1 MKHLVFGLLFASL
14 FATAV
19 SATPLLRIMPLGDSI
34 TEGAGAGSTGG
45 YRGPLWT
52 LLANAGYNV
61 DYVGSNTTNQ
71 DKTNGMDPDH
81 EGHGGWRIDGLYGG
95 NGIFEMLPTWF
106 SSIESPDVILLHL
119 GTNDSG
125 ADTVNDRSR
134 TTALLDRLH
143 SMQPSAHV
151 VVTTL
156 MWRNDAA
163 RYARIQTYNSNLTNV
178 VAEQVAKGQ
187 RISILDMH
195 AAVPG
200 GTEFGTVNFGDGLH
214 PNTTGYALM
223 ANAWFGAIQQLYPD
237 PADFTTTNTP
247 AVVTATVDEATRT
260 KVTLRLNT
268 AVTQASAENLANYAL
283 TGATIASAALNASG
297 DSRTVTLT
305 LAAAPDYGT
314 QTLAVSGLANVA
326 GTATSLVQTFGLVFP
341 HPQGAENYI
350 PASELGPYKL
360 VYSYDP
366 PGAGANCIDA
376 NFYSV
381 DRHMEFG
388 CIARVA
394 YYIELRK
401 IGGDLQYAWASMDAF
416 SDDAAFLGVPVRARG
431 KTFQQYVQNLKV
443 WSNVPGVQTGDR
455 GLGFIEFWPNTYN
468 TGNAKNVPGASGSL
482 YDFGDQM
489 SNGNYGS
496 MQVHDVA
503 AKQTVFAFNHWAVP
517 DAQSS
522 PTQKTQLGIGNSS
535 GDSRS
540 TDWTFVENGGTY
552 DVRRIQVYV
561 LPDTTDR
568 TPPAVVSAECGFSRQ
583 KITVTFSEPVAEANL
598 ATCFAVNGGTVAV
611 RSVRRSSIDA
621 RVVHVLTDVLPAG
634 AVTLAVDGVRD
645 QSPHVNALARTEV
658 AVVDRGLP
666 SDISSRVNASLT
678 AGFQVVY
685 ALDIPQKGNF
695 ISNPDVYFIDE
706 SMGTNAFSRV
716 AYFAEYAMPNAPNTV
731 KYVWVATDAFTEKA
745 TQIGIPFSSTG
756 AWFQQK
762 LRNTDVASNV
772 SGLQTGTGLETCNIE
787 FWPTDYTAKGKLGL
801 GGSDSGFDFDDTKSA
816 GGSYGSMQIHNYA
829 AKQTLFGM
837 NRWGYNN
844 GFIGFGISNRVGQAN
859 SDWTHAD
866 NAGDYAMR
874 RIYVLA
880 KEGPAPATFGEVPAD
895 VVARVPDA
903 ANYEL
908 VLDYDIPVKG
918 WMNDPASNLSYRV
931 TDNTAKIGKDFARV
945 AYFFELVANNSTVTQ
960 YVWTA
965 FDAFTQDATRLVIP
979 TNFTYQQK
987 IANLDVESNVS
998 GITTGKGI
1006 ATGNIEFHSNNYSK
1020 GNKIGIPDASGSLY
1034 DFGDQMDSVGSAGY
1048 GCVQVHN
1055 YGAKQTLFAVNNY
1068 NKGASVCVGIGNR
1081 PTGEP
1086 DWTHASN
1093 AGSYSYRRL
1102 RVFVSR
1108 AKRFEPLP
1116 INDVGLPRR
1125 AIVSAARDKV
1135 CVSFPSAVPKT
1146 LLAAD
1151 RYVFV
1156 DPSVRIAD
1164 VALSVGEPRDVLLT
1178 LARPLDV
1185 DTTNALVVSLA
1196 PYAADVTLP
1205 VVARDGAIPA
1215 FLANAVPEL
1224 AGYRLLNELKVTDR
1238 VCYSHPGADYLVD
1251 ESRFDGGMRF
1261 DRVAYC
1267 MELQD
1272 TNSWRWTCATMDTF
1286 CEDASKLGV
1295 PSVERQIN
1303 HQCYVTN
1310 LSVYAGASAGA
1321 LPVHTGNYPTGNI
1334 EFWPNNY
1341 GAGNPRNVPGASAS
1355 DYDFGDSMTDAKL
1368 ANGHGSMQV
1377 HNYLERETIL
1387 SMVAFGHN
1395 GAGKELNTR
1404 IPGLGVGNN
1413 PNSAAKKDPDWT
1425 FQEGNAVNYSVKNI
1439 YVLVRPLATGATSLG
1454 NGPEIIVQPDASTK
1468 RLLGT
1473 GDVVLSV
1480 YAPDAV
1486 SYQWRKNGVSIPN
1499 ATGRELVISGKVE
1512 SHGTYDVVAFIDN
1525 ANYTVSQPAYAA
1537 VYQTG
1542 SVLYVR

>member
-1 MKHLVFGLLFASL
+1 MKKVSLAFFVSCLFAS
-14 FATAV
+14 AV
-19 SATPLLRIMPLGDSI
+19 AGNPVLRIMPLGDSI

-81 EGHGGWRIDGLYGG
+81 EGHGGWRLDGTYGG
-95 NGIFEMLPTWF
+95 NGIFEKLPTWF
-106 SSIESPDVILLHL
+106 STIESPDVILLHL

-125 ADTVNDRSR
+125 ADTLNNMAR
-134 TTALLDRLH
+134 TTALLDRLFAL
-143 SMQPSAHV
+143 QPSAHV
-151 VVTTL
+151 IATTIL
-156 MWRNDAA
+156 WRGDAT

-178 VAEQVAKGQ
+178 VAAQAAKGQ
-187 RISILDMH
+187 KITILDMH
-195 AAVPG
+195 TAV
-200 GTEFGTVNFGDGLH
+200 GDNTGYFNTDLLH
-214 PNTTGYALM
+214 PNAVGYDVM
-223 ANAWFGAIQQLYPD
+223 ANAWFGAIQELYPD
-237 PADFTTTNTP
+237 PADFTTTHAP
-247 AVVTATVDEATRT
+247 APVLATGDSATRAS
-260 KVTLRLNT
+260 VTLRVNT

-283 TGATIASAALNASG
+283 SGCTIASAALNVSG

-305 LAAAPDYGT
+305 LAAPGAYGSHALT
-314 QTLAVSGLANVA
+314 VSGLVNAVD
-326 GTATSLVQTFGLVFP
+326 GTAMTSAQTLSFFFE
-341 HPQGAENYI
+341 HPRGVENYV
-350 PASELGPYKL
+350 PASELAQYKL

-366 PGAGANCIDA
+366 PAAGANCIDA
-376 NFYSV
+376 TFYAV
-381 DRHMEFG
+381 DNHMEFG
-388 CIARVA
+388 SIARVA
-394 YYIELRK
+394 YYVELRK
-401 IGGDLQYAWASMDAF
+401 PNEDLQYVWVSMDAF
-416 SDDAAFLGVPVRARG
+416 TNDAAFVGVPVRARG
-431 KTFQQYVQNLKV
+431 RTFQQYVQNLKV
-443 WSNVPGVQTGDR
+443 WSNASGVQTGER
-455 GLGFIEFWPNTYN
+455 GQGFIEFWPNTYN
-468 TGNAKNVPGASGSL
+468 GTNAKNVPGATGNC
-482 YDFGDQM
+482 DFGDQM
-489 SNGNYGS
+489 TSGNYGC

-517 DAQSS
+517 DTVNP
-522 PTQKTQLGIGNSS
+522 PTQKTQLGLGNSNL
-535 GDSRS
+535 RS
-540 TDWTFVENGGTY
+540 DVTDWTFSDNGDKY

-561 LPDTTDR
+561 LPDAADR
-568 TPPAVVSAECGFSRQ
+568 TPPSVVSAEYGFSRQ

-598 ATCFAVNGGTVAV
+598 TSCFTVNGGAVAV
-611 RSVRRSSIDA
+611 RSARRSTADA
-621 RVVHVLTDVLPAG
+621 HVAYVLCDVLPDG
-634 AVTLAVDGVRD
+634 PVTLTAEGVRD
-645 QSPHVNALARTEV
+645 QSPHVNAMPRTTV
-658 AVVDRGLP
+658 AAVDRGLP
-666 SDISSRVNASLT
+666 SDISSKVNASLT

-685 ALDIPQKGNF
+685 AFDIPQKGRF
-695 ISNPDVYFIDE
+695 INNPDAFFIDE

-716 AYFAEYAMPNAPNTV
+716 AYFAEYTMPNTPTSI
-731 KYVWVATDAFTEKA
+731 KYVWVATDAFTERLP
-745 TQIGIPFSSTG
+745 QIGIPFSTTG

-787 FWPTDYTAKGKLGL
+787 FWPTDYGQAGKLGL
-801 GGSDSGFDFDDTKSA
+801 GGNNGAFDFDDTKNA
-816 GGSYGSMQIHNYA
+816 GGTYGSMQIHNYG
-829 AKQTLFGM
+829 AKQTLFAM
-837 NRWGYNN
+837 NRWGGNN

-859 SDWTHAD
+859 TDWTHAD
-866 NAGDYAMR
+866 NAGTYATR

-880 KEGPAPATFGEVPAD
+880 KEGPAPATFAEAPAD

-903 ANYEL
+903 ADYEL
-908 VLDYDIPVKG
+908 ALDYNIPVKG
-918 WMNDPASNLSYRV
+918 WMNDPTSNLSYRV

-945 AYFFELVANNSTVTQ
+945 AYFFELVANNSTTTQ

-979 TNFTYQQK
+979 TNFTYQQT

-998 GITTGKGI
+998 GITTGRGI
-1006 ATGNIEFHSNNYSK
+1006 ATGNIEMHSADYGK
-1020 GNKIGIPDASGSLY
+1020 GNKISIPGANADTY
-1034 DFGDQMDSVGSAGY
+1034 DFGDQMNGVGGVGY

-1055 YGAKQTLFAVNNY
+1055 YGAKQTLFAVNNF

-1081 PTGEP
+1081 SSGEP
-1086 DWTHASN
+1086 DWTFAGN

-1108 AKRFEPLP
+1108 AKRLDPLP

-1135 CVSFPSAVPKT
+1135 CVSYPSAVPQDLQK
-1146 LLAAD
+1146 AE
-1151 RYVFV
+1151 RYAFA

-1164 VALSVGEPRDVLLT
+1164 VSPSAGEPRDVLLT
-1178 LARPLDV
+1178 LAQPLEV

-1196 PYAADVTLP
+1196 PYAADVTLS
-1205 VVARDGAIPA
+1205 VVARDGAVPA
-1215 FLANAVPEL
+1215 FLTNAVPEL

-1272 TNSWRWTCATMDTF
+1272 TNSWRWTCAAMDTF
-1286 CEDASKLGV
+1286 CEDASKIGV

-1321 LPVHTGNYPTGNI
+1321 LPVHTGNYATGNL

-1341 GAGNPRNVPGASAS
+1341 GASNPRNVPGASAS
-1355 DYDFGDSMTDAKL
+1355 DYDFGDSMPDAKL

-1387 SMVAFGHN
+1387 SLVAFGHS

-1413 PNSAAKKDPDWT
+1413 PNSTAKKDPDWT

-1439 YVLVRPLATGATSLG
+1439 YVLVRPLATGAASLG

-1473 GDVVLSV
+1473 GDIVLSV

-1486 SYQWRKNGVSIPN
+1486 SYQWRKDGVPIPN
-1499 ATGRELVISGKVE
+1499 ATGRELVITDKVE
-1512 SHGTYDVVAFIDN
+1512 SHGTYDVVAYIDN
-1525 ANYTVSQPAYAA
+1525 ANYTVSTPARAT
-1537 VYQTG
+1537 VFNLG
-1542 SVLYVR
+1542 SVIRVR

>member
-1 MKHLVFGLLFASL
+1 MKKTLIVLLGTCLAAPFVFANP
-14 FATAV
+14 V
-19 SATPLLRIMPLGDSI
+19 LRIMPLGDSI
-34 TEGAGAGSTGG
+34 TEGAGATSTGG

-81 EGHGGWRIDGLYGG
+81 EGHGGWRLDGTSGG
-95 NGIFEMLPTWF
+95 NGIFEKLPTWF
-106 SSIESPDVILLHL
+106 STIESPDVILLHL

-125 ADTVNDRSR
+125 ADTLNNMAR
-134 TTALLDRLH
+134 TTALLDRLFAL
-143 SMQPSAHV
+143 QPSAHV
-151 VVTTL
+151 IATTIL
-156 MWRNDAA
+156 WRGDAT

-178 VAEQVAKGQ
+178 VAAQVAKGQ
-187 RISILDMH
+187 KITILDMH
-195 AAVPG
+195 TAV
-200 GTEFGTVNFGDGLH
+200 GDNTGYFNTDLLH
-214 PNTTGYALM
+214 PNATGYDVM
-223 ANAWFGAIQQLYPD
+223 ANAWFGAIQELYPD
-237 PADFTTTNTP
+237 PADFTTTHAP
-247 AVVTATVDEATRT
+247 APVLATGDSATRT
-260 KVTLRLNT
+260 MVTLRVNT

-283 TGATIASAALNASG
+283 SGCTIASAALNASG

-305 LAAAPDYGT
+305 LAAPGAYGSHALT
-314 QTLAVSGLANVA
+314 VSGLVNAVDGSA
-326 GTATSLVQTFGLVFP
+326 MTSAQTLSFFFE
-341 HPQGAENYI
+341 HPRGVENYV
-350 PASELGPYKL
+350 PASEFGQYKL

-366 PGAGANCIDA
+366 PAAGANCIDA
-376 NFYSV
+376 TFYAV
-381 DRHMEFG
+381 DNHMEFG
-388 CIARVA
+388 SIARVA
-394 YYIELRK
+394 YYVELRK
-401 IGGDLQYAWASMDAF
+401 PNEDLQYVWVSMDAF
-416 SDDAAFLGVPVRARG
+416 TDDAAFVGVPVRARG
-431 KTFQQYVQNLKV
+431 AAFQQYVQNLKV
-443 WSNVPGVQTGDR
+443 WSNASGVQTGER
-455 GLGFIEFWPNTYN
+455 GQGFIEFWPNTYN
-468 TGNAKNVPGASGSL
+468 GTNAKNVPGATGNC
-482 YDFGDQM
+482 DFGDQM
-489 SNGNYGS
+489 TSGNYGC

-503 AKQTVFAFNHWAVP
+503 AKQTIFAFNHWAVP
-517 DAQSS
+517 DAQST
-522 PTQKTQLGIGNSS
+522 PTQKTQLGLGNSNL
-535 GDSRS
+535 RS
-540 TDWTFVENGGTY
+540 DVTDWTFSDNGDKY

-561 LPDTTDR
+561 LPDAADR
-568 TPPAVVSAECGFSRQ
+568 TPPSVVSAEYGFSRQ

-598 ATCFAVNGGTVAV
+598 TSCFTVNGGAVAV
-611 RSVRRSSIDA
+611 RSARRSTA
-621 RVVHVLTDVLPAG
+621 NAHVAYVLCDVLPDG
-634 AVTLAVDGVRD
+634 PVTLTVAGDRD
-645 QSPHVNALARTEV
+645 QSPHVNAMPRTPLA
-658 AVVDRGLP
+658 AVDRGLP
-666 SDISSRVNASLT
+666 SDISGKVNASLT

-685 ALDIPQKGNF
+685 AFDIPQKGRF
-695 ISNPDVYFIDE
+695 INNPDAFFIDE
-706 SMGTNAFSRV
+706 SMATNAFSRV
-716 AYFAEYAMPNAPNTV
+716 AYFAEYSLPNTPTSI
-731 KYVWVATDAFTEKA
+731 KYVWVATDAFTERLP
-745 TQIGIPFSSTG
+745 QIGIPFSTTG

-844 GFIGFGISNRVGQAN
+844 AFIGFGISNRVGQAN

-866 NAGDYAMR
+866 NAGTYATR

-880 KEGPAPATFGEVPAD
+880 KEGPAPATFAEAPAD

-908 VLDYDIPVKG
+908 VLDYDLPVKG
-918 WMNDPASNLSYRV
+918 WMNDPTSNLSYRV

-945 AYFFELVANNSTVTQ
+945 AYFFELVANNSTTTQ

-979 TNFTYQQK
+979 TNFTYQQT

-998 GITTGKGI
+998 GITTGRGI
-1006 ATGNIEFHSNNYSK
+1006 ATGNIEIHSADYGK
-1020 GNKIGIPDASGSLY
+1020 GNKISIPGANADTY
-1034 DFGDQMDSVGSAGY
+1034 DFGDQMNGVGGVGY

-1055 YGAKQTLFAVNNY
+1055 YGAKQTLFAVNNF

-1081 PTGEP
+1081 SSGEP
-1086 DWTHASN
+1086 DWTFAGN

-1108 AKRFEPLP
+1108 AKRLDPLP

-1135 CVSFPSAVPKT
+1135 CVSFPSAVPQDLQK
-1146 LLAAD
+1146 AE
-1151 RYVFV
+1151 RYAFA
-1156 DPSVRIAD
+1156 DPSVRIAN
-1164 VALSVGEPRDVLLT
+1164 VSPSAGEPRDVLLT

-1196 PYAADVTLP
+1196 PYAADVTLT
-1205 VVARDGAIPA
+1205 VIARDGAVPA
-1215 FLANAVPEL
+1215 FLTNAVPEL
-1224 AGYRLLNELKVTDR
+1224 AGFRLLNELKVTDR

-1272 TNSWRWTCATMDTF
+1272 TNSWRWTCAAMDTF
-1286 CEDASKLGV
+1286 CEDSSKLGV

-1321 LPVHTGNYPTGNI
+1321 LPVHTGNYATGNL

-1341 GAGNPRNVPGASAS
+1341 GAANPRNVPGASGS
-1355 DYDFGDSMTDAKL
+1355 DYDFGDSMPDAKL

-1377 HNYLERETIL
+1377 HNYLAHETIL
-1387 SMVAFGHN
+1387 SMVAFGHS

-1413 PNSAAKKDPDWT
+1413 PNSTAKKDPDWT

-1439 YVLVRPLATGATSLG
+1439 YVLVRPLATGAASLG

-1473 GDVVLSV
+1473 GDIVLSV

-1486 SYQWRKNGVSIPN
+1486 SYQWRKDGVPIPN
-1499 ATGRELVISGKVE
+1499 ATGRELVITGQVE
-1512 SHGTYDVVAFIDN
+1512 SHGTYDVVAYIDN
-1525 ANYTVSQPAYAA
+1525 ANYAVSEPARATVFRRGT
-1537 VYQTG
+1537 VFH
-1542 SVLYVR
+1542 VR